1 MSRCVII
8 GASDINNVE
17 FVRSVLK
24 DDDYCIFC
32 DAGIRHK
39 EALCVSPSL
48 IVGDFDSAD
57 NPDLD
62 VETIV
67 LPCEKDDTDTFYAV
81 KEGIKRGFTEFLLL
95 GVIGRR
101 LDHTLGN
108 VSILLYLHKKG
119 FNAQIIDDYSIM
131 EIACE
136 KEKKIAPLYPYF
148 SLTNISGDVS
158 GVTIKNAKYEL
169 NDADIS
175 CDYQYALSNETVD
188 QKAATVSI
196 KNGKMLLLKLFSR
209 DC

>member
-8 GASDINNVE
+8 GSSDINNID
-17 FVRSVLK
+17 FVCSVLK
-24 DDDYCIFC
+24 EDDYCIFC
-32 DAGIRHK
+32 DAGLRHR
-39 EALCVSPSL
+39 EALCVTPSL
-48 IVGDFDSAD
+48 IVGDFDSTD
-57 NPDLD
+57 NPNLE

-81 KEGIKRGFTEFLLL
+81 KEGIKRGFTDFLLL
-95 GVIGRR
+95 GVVGRR

-108 VSILLYLHKKG
+108 ISILLYLHKKG

-131 EIACE
+131 EIADE
-136 KEKKIAPLYPYF
+136 KEKEIKPTYPYF
-148 SLTNISGDVS
+148 SLMNVSGDVS

-175 CDYQYALSNETVD
+175 CDYQYALSNETVNG
-188 QKAATVSI
+188 KVATVSI
-196 KNGKMLLLKLFSR
+196 KDGKMLLIKLLSR

>member
-8 GASDINNVE
+8 GSSDINNID

-24 DDDYCIFC
+24 EDDYYIFC
-32 DAGIRHK
+32 DAGVRHK
-39 EALCVSPSL
+39 DALCVTPSL

-57 NPDLD
+57 NPNLD

-81 KEGIKRGFTEFLLL
+81 KEGVKHGFTDFLLL
-95 GVIGRR
+95 GVVGRR

-131 EIACE
+131 EIADENE
-136 KEKKIAPLYPYF
+136 KEIKPAYPYF
-148 SLTNISGDVS
+148 SLMNVSGDVS

-169 NDADIS
+169 SDADIM

-188 QKAATVSI
+188 GKTALVSI
-196 KNGKMLLLKLFSR
+196 KNGKMLLIKLLSR
-209 DC
+209 NC